1 MSFRRFQD
9 REISKEHNVKRSGLR
24 RRMGPIMVFCVLL
37 VMVITSSL
45 VYCRIYALALDA
57 KLDHLSYEKNNL
69 ERSLSDLKK
78 STLALGAPSA
88 VYGYAF
94 DNLGMTQGSVA
105 GTIKVRYSDGEVA
118 SVAPEGNIGEWSGS
132 LPSTKDSLN
141 IRLSVDGVR

>member
-1 MSFRRFQD
+1 MSSRRFQD

-24 RRMGPIMVFCVLL
+24 RRMGPIMVFCILL
-37 VMVITSSL
+37 IMVITSSL
-45 VYCRIYALALDA
+45 VHCRIYALALDA
-57 KLDHLSYEKNNL
+57 ELDRLSYEKNNL

-118 SVAPEGNIGEWSGS
+118 SVIPEGKVGEWSGS
-132 LPSTKDSLN
+132 LPPLKGGLDIKLN
-141 IRLSVDGVR
+141 VDGAR

>member
-9 REISKEHNVKRSGLR
+9 RENSKDDNVKRSGLR

-37 VMVITSSL
+37 IMMITSSL

-57 KLDHLSYEKNNL
+57 EVDRLSYQRNNL
-69 ERSLSDLKK
+69 ERSLSELEK

-118 SVAPEGNIGEWSGS
+118 SVVPEGEIGGWSGS
-132 LPSTKDSLN
+132 LPLIKNGFNVKPVVSG
-141 IRLSVDGVR
+141 IR